1 VALKAEV
8 ATLKACP
15 PLPADHTPVSV
26 PVTITTPG
34 LSHEEAAI
42 FKAEVA
48 KDIDAAV
55 QSSIAV
61 AITKFEAMITNTV

>member
-1 VALKAEV
+1 MALYAEV
-8 ATLKACP
+8 ATLKACL

-26 PVTITTPG
+26 PVTIITSG

>member
-1 VALKAEV
+1 MALKAEV

-15 PLPADHTPVSV
+15 PLQADHTPVSV

-48 KDIDAAV
+48 KDIDVA
-55 QSSIAV
+55 QSRIAV

>member
-1 VALKAEV
+1 VALQAEV

-15 PLPADHTPVSV
+15 PLNTDHTPVSV

-42 FKAEVA
+42 FKAEVETS
-48 KDIDAAV
+48 IDVAV
-55 QSSIAV
+55 QSRIAV

>member
-1 VALKAEV
+1 VALQAEV

-15 PLPADHTPVSV
+15 PLPADQTPVSV
-26 PVTITTPG
+26 PVTITTTG

>member
-1 VALKAEV
+1 MALQAEV

-15 PLPADHTPVSV
+15 PLNADHTPVSV

-42 FKAEVA
+42 FKAEVETS
-48 KDIDAAV
+48 IDVAV
-55 QSSIAV
+55 QSRIAV